1 MQTCCETLCLSYL
14 LTMHKV
20 IEGSHILICDVD
32 KFNKEL
38 LKFLITNVYGIRLY
52 VSLERIRDNIE
63 AELKWPYDEH
73 IDMKQVIEEWVY
85 TSKYPSV
92 ITTSMSYESC
102 IELIKD
108 IQPEI
113 IAYSWMRKQSNVQC
127 PF

>member
-1 MQTCCETLCLSYL
+1 
-14 LTMHKV
+14 MHKV

-52 VSLERIRDNIE
+52 VSLECIRDNIE

-113 IAYSWMRKQSNVQC
+113 IVYSWMRKQSNIQY

>member
-1 MQTCCETLCLSYL
+1 
-14 LTMHKV
+14 MHKV
-20 IEGSHILICDVD
+20 IEGFHILICDVD

-108 IQPEI
+108 IKPEI
-113 IAYSWMRKQSNVQC
+113 IVYSWMRKQSNVQY